1 MFHVILRVKIS
12 WVCLVVLQCW
22 LMLSCI
28 WSVLYCVLLL
38 IPSWF
43 YHKFASNTL
52 INPPPKKNLSIP
64 KDNRLME
71 SSNVNQSH
79 RKLFITKCLEYSAVR
94 LSWVTCNCNRM
105 CGRLFFIYL
114 MLSVFLTCFGREI
127 WCLISMW
134 YYQLGDPKIC
144 VCLNLRDHS

>member
-1 MFHVILRVKIS
+1 MCCSVDWCWVVYDLFCIVFYCWFQVDFTTSLPQIL
-12 WVCLVVLQCW
+12 
-22 LMLSCI
+22 LST
-28 WSVLYCVLLL
+28 
-38 IPSWF
+38 P
-43 YHKFASNTL
+43 
-52 INPPPKKNLSIP
+52 PPPKKNLSIP

-105 CGRLFFIYL
+105 CGHLFFIYL

-127 WCLISMW
+127 WWLISMW

>member
-1 MFHVILRVKIS
+1 MCISRCVAVLTDVELYMICFVLCFTADSKLILPQ
-12 WVCLVVLQCW
+12 VCLKY
-22 LMLSCI
+22 S
-28 WSVLYCVLLL
+28 
-38 IPSWF
+38 
-43 YHKFASNTL
+43 YH
-52 INPPPKKNLSIP
+52 PPPPQKKNLSIP

-105 CGRLFFIYL
+105 CGHLFFIYL

-127 WCLISMW
+127 WWWISMW